1 MKEKE
6 MDELSRKIQKC
17 QQCDLRMVRKNP
29 VIGNGSLNSK
39 ILFIGEAPGFNEDQ
53 QGKPFVGR
61 AGNILNKLL
70 EHINLERE
78 DVYIANILKCRP
90 PENRNPQ
97 KNEVDLCTPFLD
109 AQIDIIQPQILVP
122 LGNFSYRYLFS
133 KYQIPIDKISVD
145 HGKLFKKQTIMGI
158 LHFFPMYHPA
168 VATYN
173 PNKMSI
179 LLKDFETLYNFLEKP
194 LFNIQE

>member
-1 MKEKE
+1 M
-6 MDELSRKIQKC
+6 
-17 QQCDLRMVRKNP
+17 
-29 VIGNGSLNSK
+29 
-39 ILFIGEAPGFNEDQ
+39 
-53 QGKPFVGR
+53 
-61 AGNILNKLL
+61 
-70 EHINLERE
+70 
-78 DVYIANILKCRP
+78 KCRP

-109 AQIDIIQPQILVP
+109 AQIDIIQPKILVS

-133 KYQIPIDKISVD
+133 KYKIPIDKISVD

-158 LHFFPMYHPA
+158 LNFFPMYHPA